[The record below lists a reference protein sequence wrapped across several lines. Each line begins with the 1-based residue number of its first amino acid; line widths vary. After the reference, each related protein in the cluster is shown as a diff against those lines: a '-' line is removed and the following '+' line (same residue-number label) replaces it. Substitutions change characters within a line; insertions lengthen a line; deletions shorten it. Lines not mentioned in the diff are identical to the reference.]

1 LAAPRV
7 RSRTS
12 SALALALASAFGWT
26 PDPLG
31 FGELEEGTMASIS
44 RESPS
49 LFLRNATGLVKGWSG
64 FDAFTYSFMAI
75 NLVTLGMF
83 YSLAVFA
90 YVPGASPVLSI
101 ILSAIAV
108 TFLAVAYSGLISA
121 MPRAGG
127 DYVWQSRILDGIPG
141 IVTSAIVGAVGAY
154 LVAQAA
160 GMDGTVALVVGVV
173 GLVVG
178 GLIGRLRGGIG
189 FILSATGWWFIL
201 AMWAPIYGA
210 ILKLE
215 FFQPLAAL
223 FGSADGVDFFG
234 SDNGTLFVSIV
245 VVILTAGLVA
255 LGMAGY
261 ARIQRWCLYAGLLGF
276 AIMAVLMVVSSQ
288 TDFQAAFD
296 RASSSLF
303 GVSGAYDK
311 TIADAATNDLFT
323 GSLDPLAMG
332 DNFGDTLMATLAM
345 IPFMMFWI
353 LYPNWGSTLYGEV
366 RGSGDFRKVLRGMLG
381 GIWVTAILAIV
392 FVLLAA
398 KTFGWLFFNATNV
411 NFINWFYG
419 YTTTDPTVPIWSY
432 PPLLVSYLIDN
443 TIFQIAMVILFGA
456 WFLGWSGTLF
466 LSSTRMIFAAAFDR
480 VLPESA
486 ARVSEGRGVPIVALL
501 YIMIPAVLVSIAYSY
516 SAEVRALTLDA
527 TLVIAV
533 TFLGS
538 SVAATILPW
547 YKPRIFD
554 NSPVAHLKM
563 VISGAGLIT
572 SIILAWTIY
581 LWLSDPLY
589 GIGVGNTNS
598 IIFLGA
604 LYGLAALV
612 YVGARLYRRSQGVDL
627 DAIHGEIPAE

>member
-1 LAAPRV
+1 
-7 RSRTS
+7 
-12 SALALALASAFGWT
+12 
-26 PDPLG
+26 
-31 FGELEEGTMASIS
+31 MASVS
-44 RESPS
+44 RESPA

-64 FDAFTYSFMAI
+64 FDAFTYSFMSV

-101 ILSAIAV
+101 VLSAVAV
-108 TFLAVAYSGLISA
+108 TFLAVAYAGLISA

-141 IVTSAIVGAVGAY
+141 IATGAVVGAVGAY

-160 GMDGTVALVVGVV
+160 ALDGTIQLVAGVV

-189 FILSATGWWFIL
+189 FVLAATGWWFIL

-223 FGSADGVDFFG
+223 IGSDDGVSFFG
-234 SDNGTLFVSIV
+234 SDNGTLVVSIIV
-245 VVILTAGLVA
+245 IILTSGLVA

-303 GVSGAYDK
+303 GVDGAYDK
-311 TIADAATNDLFT
+311 TIADAATNDAFT

-332 DNFGDTLMATLAM
+332 DNFGDTLKATLAM
-345 IPFMMFWI
+345 IPFMLFWI

-381 GIWVTAILAIV
+381 GIWVTAVLAIA

-432 PPLLVSYLIDN
+432 PPLLVAYLVDN
-443 TIFQIAMVILFGA
+443 TIFQIAMVVLFGA

-501 YIMIPAVLVSIAYSY
+501 FIMIPAVLVSIAYSY
-516 SAEVRALTLDA
+516 SADVRALTLDA

-538 SVAATILPW
+538 TVAATILPW
-547 YKPRIFD
+547 YKPHIFD
-554 NSPVAHLKM
+554 NSPVAHLK
-563 VISGAGLIT
+563 VAISGAGLII

-598 IIFLGA
+598 IMFLGA
-604 LYGLAALV
+604 LYGLAALL
-612 YVGARLYRRSQGVDL
+612 YVAARLYRRSQGVDL

>member
-1 LAAPRV
+1 
-7 RSRTS
+7 
-12 SALALALASAFGWT
+12 
-26 PDPLG
+26 
-31 FGELEEGTMASIS
+31 MASGAGTA
-44 RESPS
+44 PS

-64 FDAFTYSFMAI
+64 FDAFTYSFMSV

-90 YVPGASPVLSI
+90 YVPGANPILSI
-101 ILSAIAV
+101 VLAAIAV
-108 TFLAVAYSGLISA
+108 TFLAVAYSGLIAA

-127 DYVWQSRILDGIPG
+127 DYVWQSRVLDGLPG
-141 IVTSAIVGAVGAY
+141 IATGAVLGGVSGY
-154 LVAQAA
+154 LVSQAV
-160 GMDGTVALVVGVV
+160 GLEGTVAIGGGVL

-178 GLIGRLRGGIG
+178 GLIGRLNGGIG
-189 FILSATGWWFIL
+189 FVLAATGWWFIL

-210 ILKLE
+210 ILKIE

-223 FGSADGVDFFG
+223 FGSADGVAFFG
-234 SDNGTLFVSIV
+234 SDNGTLVVSIV
-245 VVILTAGLVA
+245 VIILTSGLVA

-261 ARIQRWCLYAGLLGF
+261 ARIQKWCLYLGLIGF
-276 AIMAVLMVVSSQ
+276 AIMVVLMLVSSQ
-288 TDFQAAFD
+288 ADFQAAFD

-332 DNFGDTLMATLAM
+332 DNLGDTLTATLAL
-345 IPFMMFWI
+345 IPFMLFWI

-381 GIWVTAILAIV
+381 GIWVTAGLAIV

-419 YTTTDPTVPIWSY
+419 YTTTAPTVPVWSY
-432 PPLLVSYLIDN
+432 PPLLVSYLVDN
-443 TIFQIAMVILFGA
+443 SIFQIGMVVLFGA

-486 ARVSEGRGVPIVALL
+486 ARVSERRGVPIMALL
-501 YIMIPAVLVSIAYSY
+501 FIMIPSVFVSVAYAYS
-516 SAEVRALTLDA
+516 ADVRGLTLDA

-538 SVAATILPW
+538 TIAATILPW

-554 NSPVAHLKM
+554 NSPVAHLKL

-572 SIILAWTIY
+572 SIILAWVIY
-581 LWLSDPLY
+581 LWLADPLY

-612 YVGARLYRRSQGVDL
+612 YVVARFYRRSQGVDL
-627 DAIHGEIPAE
+627 DAIHSEIPAE